1 MDISELIKSYNTEQ
15 KNVFTGFCIQLPLI
29 FTILYLYIPQFN
41 NLDIYLQIIFSAT
54 ASILSIYYSFAMLC
68 LCSVLAKRR
77 YKLEIL
83 ILICP
88 MLAASFYLIRSPENY
103 TLGHEYA
110 LSTFLRSSAITYTPI
125 AIIGF
130 IIRKCKE
137 YDIKHKGN

>member
-29 FTILYLYIPQFN
+29 FTILYL
-41 NLDIYLQIIFSAT
+41 
-54 ASILSIYYSFAMLC
+54 FAMLC

>member
-68 LCSVLAKRR
+68 LC
-77 YKLEIL
+77 
-83 ILICP
+83 
-88 MLAASFYLIRSPENY
+88 YLIRSPENY

>member
-1 MDISELIKSYNTEQ
+1 MDISELIKSYNTAQ

-29 FTILYLYIPQFN
+29 FTVLYLYIPQFN
-41 NLDIYLQIIFSAT
+41 NLDIYLHVIFSAT
-54 ASILSIYYSFAMLC
+54 ASVLSIYYSFIMLC

-88 MLAASFYLIRSPENY
+88 VLAASFYLIRSPENY
-103 TLGHEYA
+103 PLGHEYA
-110 LSTFLRSSAITYTPI
+110 LSIFLRSSAIAYAPI
-125 AIIGF
+125 AFIGF
-130 IIRKCKE
+130 IIRKCEE

>member
-1 MDISELIKSYNTEQ
+1 MDISEIIKIYNIEQ

-41 NLDIYLQIIFSAT
+41 SLDIYLQVIFSAT
-54 ASILSIYYSFAMLC
+54 ASVLSIYYSYGMLC
-68 LCSVLAKRR
+68 LCSVLAKHQ

-88 MLAASFYLIRSPENY
+88 MLATSFYLIRSPESY
-103 TLGHEYA
+103 SLGHEYA
-110 LSTFLRSSAITYTPI
+110 LSIFLRSSAIIYAPI
-125 AIIGF
+125 AFIGF

-137 YDIKHKGN
+137 YDIKHKGD